1 MKGRE
6 LVYDSTEE
14 ILLDKGPY
22 YNLTLGDR
30 VTAMDIEAKACGD
43 DLVNPAEKPK
53 LTKSLL
59 TIEGMYQFIS
69 GIADWSEEQ
78 CFFQNDTIP
87 TFMRKGAFHY
97 KGMEFAFDFWLM
109 GEDCDER
116 ISSLDTIDEIVK
128 SKNYLI
134 SFGLHSPTD
143 VDGLKINYP
152 FFDAAIVKT
161 FDGRKEQNELDRMR
175 LDANVRSCPDEDVP
189 KIFSQNYF
197 DFVVLCAKIAGISA
211 QYKEGA
217 PVDPLKLASDFLWC
231 FTDASEYEKAEMN

>member
-1 MKGRE
+1 MKSTKRI
-6 LVYDSTEE
+6 YDSTEE
-14 ILLDKGPY
+14 LLLDKGPR
-22 YNLTLGDR
+22 YNLKLGDR
-30 VTAMDIEAKACGD
+30 VTAMDVEAKACRD
-43 DLVNPAEKPK
+43 DLVNPAVKPK
-53 LTKSLL
+53 LTKSPL
-59 TIEGMYQFIS
+59 TVEGMYQFIS

-78 CFFQNDTIP
+78 CFVQADTIP

-109 GEDCDER
+109 ANDCEER
-116 ISSLDTIDEIVK
+116 ITSLDTIDEIVK

-134 SFGLHSPTD
+134 SFGLYSPLD
-143 VDGLKINYP
+143 VDGLKIDYP

-161 FDGRKEQNELDRMR
+161 FDGRKEENELDRIR
-175 LDANVRSCPDEDVP
+175 LDKDVRSCPDEDVP

-197 DFVVLCAKIAGISA
+197 DFVVLCAKLAGISA

-231 FTDASEYEKAEMN
+231 FTDANRYQKAEMN